1 MWVWTKDKMGLKI
14 GLGGSMKKL
23 AAVCATIVLATSLG
37 LAQGTASQT
46 ASDDNRASAPPTTT
60 RNDDSNRRGND
71 FGWIGLLGL
80 LGLAGLRRRPSVVA
94 DREREMGGNL
104 RRVA

>member
-1 MWVWTKDKMGLKI
+1 
-14 GLGGSMKKL
+14 MKKL
-23 AAVCATIVLATSLG
+23 VAICATVVLATSMG
-37 LAQGTASQT
+37 LAQDTAGQT

-94 DREREMGGNL
+94 DRERETSGNL

>member
-1 MWVWTKDKMGLKI
+1 
-14 GLGGSMKKL
+14 MKKL
-23 AAVCATIVLATSLG
+23 AAVCATVVLATTLG

-46 ASDDNRASAPPTTT
+46 ASDDNRASAPATT
-60 RNDDSNRRGND
+60 RNDDPNRRGTD

-80 LGLAGLRRRPSVVA
+80 LGLAGLRRRTNTA
-94 DREREMGGNL
+94 ADDRERERTANL

>member
-1 MWVWTKDKMGLKI
+1 
-14 GLGGSMKKL
+14 MKKL
-23 AAVCATIVLATSLG
+23 AAVFATVVLATTLG

-46 ASDDNRASAPPTTT
+46 ASDDNRASAPPTAT
-60 RNDDSNRRGND
+60 RNDDSNRRGTD

-80 LGLAGLRRRPSVVA
+80 LGLAGLRRRTNTAA
-94 DREREMGGNL
+94 DNRERERTDNF

>member
-1 MWVWTKDKMGLKI
+1 
-14 GLGGSMKKL
+14 MKKL
-23 AAVCATIVLATSLG
+23 VAVCATVVLATSLG

-46 ASDDNRASAPPTTT
+46 ASEDNRASAPHTTT
-60 RNDDSNRRGND
+60 RNDDPNRRGND

-94 DREREMGGNL
+94 DREREMSGNL